1 MSSNHPSE
9 ECVSAAELLI
19 KTHREGVVIY
29 ESDKGGMVVVV
40 TNPSSQEIL
49 MMMIESIEKFQSVM
63 NPEKS
68 VEENIVANL
77 FGKNS
82 DVPEA

>member
-19 KTHREGVVIY
+19 NTHQNGVVIY
-29 ESDKGGMVVVV
+29 ESDKGGIVVVV
-40 TNPSSQEIL
+40 TNPSSQE
-49 MMMIESIEKFQSVM
+49 MMMLMIESIEKFQSAI

-68 VEENIVANL
+68 VDENVAANL
-77 FGKNS
+77 FGKNP